1 MIEVLRDATGLGVAD
16 MDMQDGRAGVVAVDR
31 LLHLVV
37 PGDGMSSGKVRSIQ
51 PRTGVE
57 TSAGAPASGEVQI
70 VHSFLNTD
78 LTSRLINGDWPSA

>member
-37 PGDGMSSGKVRSIQ
+37 PGDGMSSGQSEVSNLGQAWKR
-51 PRTGVE
+51 PRE
-57 TSAGAPASGEVQI
+57 
-70 VHSFLNTD
+70 
-78 LTSRLINGDWPSA
+78 RLHRVKYR